1 MEQGESGIGKVNSKT
16 PEELQALADAYF
28 QSCRGSPLYDQ
39 EGNPALDKQG
49 LPIMV
54 GAAPPTTSG
63 LALALGFTGRKELLC
78 YRGKKRC
85 RDTVE
90 RAKLRVEEYCE
101 SQLFDKDRRQGAEFA
116 LRSNFRWG
124 REEDEDKKGM
134 EDGSGGVI
142 IMPAIREESGQ
153 SPAPEGKEAEK

>member
-1 MEQGESGIGKVNSKT
+1 M
-16 PEELQALADAYF
+16 DAYF

-54 GAAPPTTSG
+54 GATPPTVSG
-63 LALALGFTGRKELLC
+63 LALALGFLGRRELLH
-78 YRGKKRC
+78 YRGKKKYRE
-85 RDTVE
+85 TVE

-116 LRSNFRWG
+116 LRSNFQWG
-124 REEDEDKKGM
+124 QETEEGRKKPEDSG
-134 EDGSGGVI
+134 GGVI
-142 IMPAIREESGQ
+142 LMPEIREESQ
-153 SPAPEGKEAEK
+153 DRAPQEEGEE